1 MDSDLAYK
9 LNNFLKLRHLYM
21 QMHQIMSISPR
32 IQHMDSTDSSEAE
45 IQSFP
50 IKKPTTDTNGKEKK
64 RTGSISCQ
72 STSSSQEITFAA
84 SEGWNLMQT
93 PAIYLLPL
101 PSAASTA
108 SVASKI
114 GPSPAASVN
123 EPAASA
129 EELTNC
135 NDVGPS
141 EPARDTGVQSPAPQI
156 VTEIEAK
163 PLPSNGLGLKCA
175 PTYAQAFL
183 RSCAD
188 GAGYGRQGGGGA
200 GVVDGGE
207 HGGDGANDQGLQ
219 GLLQGHMNLGTD
231 VPTDHTL
238 SSEPKNS
245 CNNVDAK
252 SSITEVFL

>member
-1 MDSDLAYK
+1 
-9 LNNFLKLRHLYM
+9 M

-32 IQHMDSTDSSEAE
+32 IQHMDSTDSSEEE

-50 IKKPTTDTNGKEKK
+50 IKKPTTDINGKEKK
-64 RTGSISCQ
+64 RTSSISCQ

-101 PSAASTA
+101 PSAASAA

-135 NDVGPS
+135 NDAGPS
-141 EPARDTGVQSPAPQI
+141 EPARDTGVQSPSPQI
-156 VTEIEAK
+156 VAEIEAK
-163 PLPSNGLGLKCA
+163 HLPSNGLGIKSA
-175 PTYAQAFL
+175 PTYAQTFL

-188 GAGYGRQGGGGA
+188 GAGYGRHGGGGA
-200 GVVDGGE
+200 GVVDGDDNGGGE
-207 HGGDGANDQGLQ
+207 HRGDGANDQGQ
-219 GLLQGHMNLGTD
+219 KGLLQGQMNLGTD

-245 CNNVDAK
+245 CNNVDAN
-252 SSITEVFL
+252 SGITEVFL

>member
-1 MDSDLAYK
+1 
-9 LNNFLKLRHLYM
+9 M

-32 IQHMDSTDSSEAE
+32 IQHMDSTDSSEEE

-50 IKKPTTDTNGKEKK
+50 IKKPTDINGKEKK
-64 RTGSISCQ
+64 RTSISCQ
-72 STSSSQEITFAA
+72 STTSSSQEITFAA

-135 NDVGPS
+135 NDAGPS
-141 EPARDTGVQSPAPQI
+141 EPAGDTEVQSPSPQSLA
-156 VTEIEAK
+156 EIEANH
-163 PLPSNGLGLKCA
+163 LPSNGLGLKSA

-188 GAGYGRQGGGGA
+188 GAGYGRHGGGGA
-200 GVVDGGE
+200 
-207 HGGDGANDQGLQ
+207 GDGANDQGLQ
-219 GLLQGHMNLGTD
+219 GLLQGQMNLGTD

-238 SSEPKNS
+238 SSDPKNS
-245 CNNVDAK
+245 CNNVDAI
-252 SSITEVFL
+252 SGITEVFL

>member
-1 MDSDLAYK
+1 
-9 LNNFLKLRHLYM
+9 M

-50 IKKPTTDTNGKEKK
+50 IKKPTTDINGKEKK
-64 RTGSISCQ
+64 RTSSISCQ

-108 SVASKI
+108 SVAFKI

-135 NDVGPS
+135 NDAGPS
-141 EPARDTGVQSPAPQI
+141 EPARDTGVQSPFPQI
-156 VTEIEAK
+156 VAEIEAK
-163 PLPSNGLGLKCA
+163 PLPSNGLGSKSA

-188 GAGYGRQGGGGA
+188 GAGYGRHGGGGA
-200 GVVDGGE
+200 
-207 HGGDGANDQGLQ
+207 GDGANDQGLQ
-219 GLLQGHMNLGTD
+219 GLLQGQMNLGTD

-245 CNNVDAK
+245 CNNVDANT
-252 SSITEVFL
+252 SITEVFL

>member
-1 MDSDLAYK
+1 
-9 LNNFLKLRHLYM
+9 M

-50 IKKPTTDTNGKEKK
+50 IKKPTAVTDGKEKK
-64 RTGSISCQ
+64 RTSSISCQ

-101 PSAASTA
+101 PSAAASTA

-141 EPARDTGVQSPAPQI
+141 EKARDTGVQSPSPQI
-156 VTEIEAK
+156 VAEIEAK
-163 PLPSNGLGLKCA
+163 PQPSNGLGLKSA

-183 RSCAD
+183 RSCAE
-188 GAGYGRQGGGGA
+188 GTGYGRHGGGGA

-219 GLLQGHMNLGTD
+219 GLLKGQMNLGTD

-238 SSEPKNS
+238 SSEPINS
-245 CNNVDAK
+245 CNNVDAN

>member
-1 MDSDLAYK
+1 
-9 LNNFLKLRHLYM
+9 
-21 QMHQIMSISPR
+21 MHQIMSISPR

-50 IKKPTTDTNGKEKK
+50 IKKKTTADIDGKEKK
-64 RTGSISCQ
+64 RTSSISCL

-101 PSAASTA
+101 PSAAASTA

-141 EPARDTGVQSPAPQI
+141 EPARDTGVQSPSPQI
-156 VTEIEAK
+156 VAEIEAK
-163 PLPSNGLGLKCA
+163 PLPSNGLELKSA

-183 RSCAD
+183 RSCAE
-188 GAGYGRQGGGGA
+188 GAGYGRHGGGGGA

-219 GLLQGHMNLGTD
+219 GLLQGQMNLGTD

-245 CNNVDAK
+245 CNNVDAN
-252 SSITEVFL
+252 SSISEVFL

>member
-1 MDSDLAYK
+1 
-9 LNNFLKLRHLYM
+9 M

-32 IQHMDSTDSSEAE
+32 IQHMDSTDSSEEE

-50 IKKPTTDTNGKEKK
+50 IKKPTDINGKEKK
-64 RTGSISCQ
+64 RTSISCQ
-72 STSSSQEITFAA
+72 STTSSSQEITFAA

-135 NDVGPS
+135 NDAGPS
-141 EPARDTGVQSPAPQI
+141 EPAGDTEVQSPSPQSLA
-156 VTEIEAK
+156 EIEANH
-163 PLPSNGLGLKCA
+163 LPSNCLGLKSA

-183 RSCAD
+183 RACAGD
-188 GAGYGRQGGGGA
+188 GRHGSAGFVAGGDSG
-200 GVVDGGE
+200 GGE

-219 GLLQGHMNLGTD
+219 GLLQGQMNLGTD

-238 SSEPKNS
+238 SSDPKNS
-245 CNNVDAK
+245 CNNVDAN
-252 SSITEVFL
+252 SGITEVFL